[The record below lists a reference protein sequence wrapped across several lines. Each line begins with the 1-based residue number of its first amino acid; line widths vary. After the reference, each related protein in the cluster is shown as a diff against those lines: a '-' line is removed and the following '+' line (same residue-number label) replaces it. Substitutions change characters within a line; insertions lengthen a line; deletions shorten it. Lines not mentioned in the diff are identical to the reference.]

1 MRKLARSI
9 ARAKMRRDGVRQ
21 MSKKKYAAA
30 GGRPASYFSLHW
42 REYAAR

>member
-9 ARAKMRRDGVRQ
+9 ARAKMEKAGVQQ
-21 MSKKKYAAA
+21 MNKKKLNK
-30 GGRPASYFSLHW
+30 GGHPASYFSLHW